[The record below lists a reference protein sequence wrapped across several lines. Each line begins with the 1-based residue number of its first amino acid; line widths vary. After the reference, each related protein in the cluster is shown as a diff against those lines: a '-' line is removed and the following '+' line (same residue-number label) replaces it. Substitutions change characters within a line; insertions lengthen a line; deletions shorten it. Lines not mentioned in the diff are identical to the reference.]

1 MILKINP
8 IFGLSSTLDE
18 RMMADVTRARDKVKG
33 SARRD
38 RRGLNE
44 ARARLRW
51 PNNERRGTTASSG
64 GEQGAAP
71 TTARAGEIERGELE
85 VGERGNRLVV
95 L

>member
-18 RMMADVTRARDKVKG
+18 QMTVDGARARDKAKG

-38 RRGLNE
+38 RRGLDR

-51 PNNERRGTTASSG
+51 PNDERRGTTVAPATSRARLRRQRG
-64 GEQGAAP
+64 QG
-71 TTARAGEIERGELE
+71 R
-85 VGERGNRLVV
+85 
-95 L
+95 